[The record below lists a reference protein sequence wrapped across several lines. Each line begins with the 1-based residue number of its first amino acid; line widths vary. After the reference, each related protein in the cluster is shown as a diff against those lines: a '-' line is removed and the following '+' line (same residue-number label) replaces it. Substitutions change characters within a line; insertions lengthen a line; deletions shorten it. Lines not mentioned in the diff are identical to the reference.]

1 MLSRIMLFFK
11 MYRMGYSVCVFY
23 VYVYMYMYLGY
34 VFYFR
39 DGVILYPKYA
49 AFGILDFG
57 MRIQEAK

>member
-1 MLSRIMLFFK
+1 MNPECYHVLCCL
-11 MYRMGYSVCVFY
+11 
-23 VYVYMYMYLGY
+23 YVYMYMYLGY

-39 DGVILYPKYA
+39 DGVILYPKDA